1 MKVKLILSAIF
12 AGVALMAA
20 DSAESL
26 VFKQDFESGADQF
39 VKAPETAK
47 YYAKVKP
54 EVVEGRAAGSKAVRF
69 GDKMDCMIRGMK
81 MPIPGNASLWVKT
94 DEKITKNGI
103 YRRFFATSYS
113 GKGYFGF
120 QEYAT
125 YSLLFLHNFNKKN
138 KNIGSKPLPV
148 GTWNHISLNFQEKFV
163 EIYVNGVK
171 VTSSDLPESIA
182 GVVGEIVYGSKG
194 TSVDSVEIYNRVLT
208 EDEIKA
214 LAK

>member
-20 DSAESL
+20 DPAESL

-47 YYAKVKP
+47 YYVKVKP

-94 DEKITKNGI
+94 DEKITKAGV
-103 YRRFFATSYS
+103 YRRFFSTAYS

-125 YSLLFLHNFNKKN
+125 YSLLFVHNFNKKS

-148 GTWNHISLNFQEKFV
+148 GTWNHISLNFQEKYI
-163 EIYVNGVK
+163 EIYINGVK
-171 VTSSDLPESIA
+171 VTASDLPESIA

-194 TSVDSVEIYNRVLT
+194 VTVDSVEIYNRVLT
-208 EDEIKA
+208 ADEIKA

>member
-1 MKVKLILSAIF
+1 
-12 AGVALMAA
+12 MAA
-20 DSAESL
+20 DPAESL
-26 VFKQDFESGADQF
+26 VFKQDFEAGVDQF
-39 VKAPETAK
+39 VKAPAAAK
-47 YYAKVKP
+47 YHAKVKP
-54 EVVEGRAAGSKAVRF
+54 EVVEGRAKGTKAVRF
-69 GDKMDCMIRGMK
+69 GEKMDCMIRGVQ

-125 YSLLFLHNFNKKN
+125 YSLLFVHNFNKKS

-148 GTWNHISLNFQEKFV
+148 GTWNHISLNFREKHI
-163 EIYVNGVK
+163 EIYLNGVK
-171 VTSSDLPESIA
+171 VSASDLPESIA
-182 GVVGEIVYGSKG
+182 GVVGEIVYGSNG
-194 TSVDSVEIYNRVLT
+194 VTVDSVEVYNRVLT
-208 EDEIKA
+208 EEEIKG

>member
-20 DSAESL
+20 DPAESL

-39 VKAPETAK
+39 VKAPATAK

-54 EVVEGRAAGSKAVRF
+54 EVVEGRAQGSKAVRF
-69 GDKMDCMIRGMK
+69 GEKMDCVIRGMK

-94 DEKITKNGI
+94 DEKITKAGV
-103 YRRFFATSYS
+103 YRRFFSTAYS

-125 YSLLFLHNFNKKN
+125 YSLLFVHNFNKKN

-148 GTWNHISLNFQEKFV
+148 GTWNHISLNFQEKHV
-163 EIYVNGVK
+163 EIYLNGVK

-182 GVVGEIVYGSKG
+182 GVVGEVVYGSNG
-194 TSVDSVEIYNRVLT
+194 VTVDSVEVYNRVLT
-208 EDEIKA
+208 EDEIKV

>member
-1 MKVKLILSAIF
+1 MKVKLILSAMF

-20 DSAESL
+20 DPAENL
-26 VFKQDFESGADQF
+26 VFKQDFEAGADKF
-39 VKAPETAK
+39 VKAPATAK
-47 YYAKVKP
+47 YHAKVKP
-54 EVVEGRAAGSKAVRF
+54 EVVEGRAKGTKAVRF
-69 GDKMDCMIRGMK
+69 GEKMDCMIRGVQ

-94 DEKITKNGI
+94 NEKITKNGV
-103 YRRFFATSYS
+103 YRRFFSTSYS

-125 YSLLFLHNFNKKN
+125 YSLLFVHNFNKKN

-171 VTSSDLPESIA
+171 VTASDLPESIA
-182 GVVGEIVYGSKG
+182 GVVGEIVYGSNG
-194 TSVDSVEIYNRVLT
+194 VTVDSVEVYNRVLT
-208 EDEIKA
+208 EEEIKG